1 MALIDLGLNG
11 FLEKSRSEA
20 ESRAL
25 QNDPDAK
32 FHPRCESQQT
42 KVFGMKRN
50 EPGFWKVC
58 KLLILWWS
66 GTESNRRRQPFQGC
80 ALPDRLPGR
89 KWQSI
94 TPFRN
99 VLHCIVL
106 VERKPVGRCSGN
118 AAGIVKLPSL
128 QASSWSSLAPSGIR
142 AKRSAE
148 SPTDS
153 GLPSQSSYA
162 EAARPQA
169 YHHRAMFTEPQ
180 LLIQRLAGVDER
192 RLCAIVNISS
202 SKGSRAGRE
211 EPGRSRSPGAIR
223 GLRPAQKAQ
232 SDHRGQRK
240 ISKLRVFNDPEHCNS
255 RRLHHSI

>member
-1 MALIDLGLNG
+1 MFWWN
-11 FLEKSRSEA
+11 ESRSGDVRAMPQELLSSPHSRRPLGHHWPHR
-20 ESRAL
+20 ES
-25 QNDPDAK
+25 
-32 FHPRCESQQT
+32 
-42 KVFGMKRN
+42 
-50 EPGFWKVC
+50 
-58 KLLILWWS
+58 
-66 GTESNRRRQPFQGC
+66 
-80 ALPDRLPGR
+80 
-89 KWQSI
+89 
-94 TPFRN
+94 
-99 VLHCIVL
+99 
-106 VERKPVGRCSGN
+106 
-118 AAGIVKLPSL
+118 
-128 QASSWSSLAPSGIR
+128 APSVPRRVPRIPDCPPKVLMPR
-142 AKRSAE
+142 
-148 SPTDS
+148 P
-153 GLPSQSSYA
+153 P
-162 EAARPQA
+162 ARPQA